1 MKTTEQWLEEGYE
14 LVKPGEEREGDV
26 VIVGTTLLPVAVM
39 PGFKDLGARADCAG
53 LMHVNNWRN
62 LGCPV
67 LRKREPLVWEGVV
80 YVNEYGRMMP
90 ASCGVMP
97 QEFSRKRVRIE
108 EKL

>member
-1 MKTTEQWLEEGYE
+1 MKTTEQWLAGYVE
-14 LVKPGEEREGDV
+14 VPPGEEKEGDV
-26 VIVGTTLLPVAVM
+26 VIVGTTELPVYLSQALETLWARH
-39 PGFKDLGARADCAG
+39 PGGDSVASVEMLRS
-53 LMHVNNWRN
+53 